1 MPELDIRTLHAI
13 LAIVGFS
20 ATITLLALW
29 KSQPYKNGM
38 GYIAFGIGCSFLAG
52 ILVSLRGVV
61 PDLISIVLGN
71 LLFALTSLYVLK
83 GVRVFTRRPMYAH
96 LEWALPVFFVIY
108 FLYFTYVDPNVS
120 ARVLGIS
127 TVYFTFSLSI
137 VFNLLV
143 PAKPQWQ
150 WSARMVA
157 LVYFGFAFSSSV
169 RIYLALSGQ
178 SDLPFMETSGI
189 HAWTILMGIFV
200 LGGSALGFSLMSH
213 DALQS
218 QYRILSQGA
227 KQAASSIIITDA
239 AGKIEYVNRAFE
251 QLTGYSVDEVLGQ
264 TPSIIQSDQTKPEV
278 YEKLWRE
285 LKAGKT
291 WRGEFYNRKKNGEL
305 YWEIASISPVK
316 QRNGET
322 THYIAIKENI
332 TELKE
337 AEAKIRHLAM
347 HDSLTGLSLKS
358 LCLDRWQHALALAKR
373 NHTKIALMFVD
384 LDGFKSVNDNHGHS
398 YGDKLLIEIAR
409 RIASSVRAADTVCR
423 IGGDEFLI
431 MVEGLKDKE
440 DVTEVASK
448 VITNASRP
456 LAIDDQVINISASL
470 GVSFYP
476 DNGSSF
482 ESLLDQAD
490 RAMYGVKREGKNG
503 YAYSDT
509 PSSDPKDAAELSKN

>member
-1 MPELDIRTLHAI
+1 M
-13 LAIVGFS
+13 
-20 ATITLLALW
+20 
-29 KSQPYKNGM
+29 
-38 GYIAFGIGCSFLAG
+38 
-52 ILVSLRGVV
+52 
-61 PDLISIVLGN
+61 
-71 LLFALTSLYVLK
+71 
-83 GVRVFTRRPMYAH
+83 
-96 LEWALPVFFVIY
+96 
-108 FLYFTYVDPNVS
+108 
-120 ARVLGIS
+120 
-127 TVYFTFSLSI
+127 
-137 VFNLLV
+137 
-143 PAKPQWQ
+143 
-150 WSARMVA
+150 
-157 LVYFGFAFSSSV
+157 
-169 RIYLALSGQ
+169 
-178 SDLPFMETSGI
+178 
-189 HAWTILMGIFV
+189 
-200 LGGSALGFSLMSH
+200 
-213 DALQS
+213 
-218 QYRILSQGA
+218 
-227 KQAASSIIITDA
+227 
-239 AGKIEYVNRAFE
+239 
-251 QLTGYSVDEVLGQ
+251 
-264 TPSIIQSDQTKPEV
+264 
-278 YEKLWRE
+278 
-285 LKAGKT
+285 
-291 WRGEFYNRKKNGEL
+291 

-509 PSSDPKDAAELSKN
+509 PSSDPKDAAELSKINVFIT